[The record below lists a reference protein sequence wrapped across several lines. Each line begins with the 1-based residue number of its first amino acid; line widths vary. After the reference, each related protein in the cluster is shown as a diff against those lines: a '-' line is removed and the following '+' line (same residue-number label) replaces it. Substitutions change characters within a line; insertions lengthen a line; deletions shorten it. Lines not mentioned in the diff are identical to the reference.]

1 MGRKKTCTSIS
12 ERRRQQNRL
21 SQQRWREK
29 RKRAVVENPYKQ
41 SECHSSPAG
50 KFENIDSSTSS
61 TSNTETFQSRQKSAE
76 DPSSYSI
83 QTPISSLYK
92 NSAASQSHDLG
103 DVSAKDIIDALALP
117 EGDPGS
123 DFNGQSTSLQDM
135 DPQHLSK
142 SQLLSLAYCSPS
154 ICLSFS
160 LQSMHFAK
168 ALIRNTIAFGFD
180 LRYMSKTESVSFISQ
195 DWSKYLA
202 TQKSFG
208 AQQSNG
214 FGNKS
219 SDQSGEKATM
229 SSQKIVREANISSD
243 LQLLRWKELPKNMLP
258 TEDQLTIR
266 HHPYIDVSFPWPKM
280 RSKLLKLLNTV
291 IDYNEFCDA
300 VFKAGLLPR
309 AEIDEPAFYIW
320 GDETMDESAWEVG
333 ERFAKKWWFLLDDA
347 IIRRTNWWRRLR
359 GLEELSIDLKSSL

>member
-1 MGRKKTCTSIS
+1 MGRKKTCTVIS
-12 ERRRQQNRL
+12 EHRRQQNRL

-29 RKRAVVENPYKQ
+29 KKRAVIENPYKQ

-50 KFENIDSSTSS
+50 EFENVDSSTLS
-61 TSNTETFQSRQKSAE
+61 TSKTETSQSRQNSTE
-76 DPSSYSI
+76 NPSDYST
-83 QTPISSLYK
+83 QTPISSLYSD
-92 NSAASQSHDLG
+92 SAAIQSHDL
-103 DVSAKDIIDALALP
+103 DEVSAKDIIDALALP
-117 EGDPGS
+117 EDDSGS
-123 DFNGQSTSLQDM
+123 DFNWQSTSIQDI

-154 ICLSFS
+154 ISLSFS

-195 DWSKYLA
+195 DWAKHLA
-202 TQKSFG
+202 TQKS
-208 AQQSNG
+208 NG
-214 FGNKS
+214 SGNKK
-219 SDQSGEKATM
+219 SDQSEEKCTM

-258 TEDQLTIR
+258 TEDQLTIK

-280 RSKLLKLLNTV
+280 RSKLLKLLYTV

-300 VFKAGLLPR
+300 VFKAGLPG

-333 ERFAKKWWFLLDDA
+333 EKFAKKWWFLLDDA
-347 IIRRTNWWRRLR
+347 IIHRTNWWRRLR
-359 GLEELSIDLKSSL
+359 GLEGLSIDLKSSV